1 MKKTFQLETLSCP
14 TCATK
19 IEGMLKKTSGVEE
32 AEVLFTS
39 SKVKV
44 TFNEEQIQSDQIKKR
59 ITNLGYDVLG
69 EK

>member
-1 MKKTFQLETLSCP
+1 MKKTYQLETLSCP

>member
-1 MKKTFQLETLSCP
+1 
-14 TCATK
+14 
-19 IEGMLKKTSGVEE
+19 MLKKTSGVEE